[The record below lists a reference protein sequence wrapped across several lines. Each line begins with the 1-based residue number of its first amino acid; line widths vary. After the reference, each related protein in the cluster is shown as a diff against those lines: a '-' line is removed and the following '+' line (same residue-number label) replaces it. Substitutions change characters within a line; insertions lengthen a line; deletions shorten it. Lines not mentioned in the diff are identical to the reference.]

1 MDFIDSKYI
10 GLVSSRLQ
18 KFKRVKSD
26 LYNFR
31 CPICGDSQKNKNK
44 TRGYL
49 YPVKNNTNFKCHNCG
64 ASLSFNNFLK
74 ELDPTLHK
82 QYTMEKFKEGHTG
95 KNFVVEEPK
104 FNFQKPDFF
113 TKRENSKNVKKLDLP
128 KASEIPLAR
137 EYLEKRK
144 IDPEKFYFAHKFK
157 EWTNTQKQTF
167 DSTSKDESRIIIPLY
182 NVDFTLIGF
191 QGRALGSSQ
200 NKYITVMLSDDAPK
214 VYGLD
219 QVDSSEPIYIV
230 EGPFDSTFIK
240 NAVAMCGSDVD
251 IRSFGW
257 CDYIYV
263 YDNEP
268 RNREIVNRIS
278 KAINRGDKVII
289 WPTSIEQKDIND
301 MVLAGLNVMDV
312 LKSNTYS
319 GLEAKIK
326 FNNWKK
332 I

>member
-1 MDFIDSKYI
+1 MDFVDVKYI

-18 KFKRVKSD
+18 KFKKVKTD

-31 CPICGDSQKNKNK
+31 CPLCGDSQKNKNK
-44 TRGYL
+44 TRGYI

-82 QYTMEKFKEGHTG
+82 QYTLEKFKEGHTG
-95 KNFVVEEPK
+95 KNFVSEEPK
-104 FNFQKPDFF
+104 FEF
-113 TKRENSKNVKKLDLP
+113 TKPVFKKKLDLP
-128 KASEIPLAR
+128 KASEISIAR

-144 IDPEKFYFAHKFK
+144 LNPEKFYFANKFK
-157 EWTNTQKQTF
+157 QWANAQKQTF
-167 DSTSKDESRIIIPLY
+167 DTIGRDECRIIIPLY
-182 NVDFTLIGF
+182 DFDSNLIGF
-191 QGRALGSSQ
+191 QGRALDSSP
-200 NKYITVMLSDDAPK
+200 NKYITVMLYDNVPK
-214 VYGLD
+214 IYGLD
-219 QVDSSEPIYIV
+219 QVNSSKPIYIV
-230 EGPFDSTFIK
+230 EGPFDSTFIQ
-240 NAVAMCGSDVD
+240 NSVAMCGSDVD
-251 IRSFGW
+251 IRAFNWS
-257 CDYIYV
+257 DYIYV
-263 YDNEP
+263 FDNEP

-278 KAINRGDKVII
+278 KTINRGEKVII
-289 WPTSIEQKDIND
+289 WPSSVQQKDIND

-312 LKSNTYS
+312 LKSNIYS